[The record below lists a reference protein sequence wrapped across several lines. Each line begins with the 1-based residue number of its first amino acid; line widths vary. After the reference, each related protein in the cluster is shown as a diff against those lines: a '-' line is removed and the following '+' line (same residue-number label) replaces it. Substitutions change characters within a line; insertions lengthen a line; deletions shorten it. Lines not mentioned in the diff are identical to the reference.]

1 MVNPGSGVPGSGSM
15 VNPGSGMP
23 GSGSMVNPGSG
34 TPGSG
39 SMVSPGSGTPGS
51 GSSSG
56 SGSGGVVTTAKNYQL
71 TGTWPALK
79 AEFPTKPGKL
89 TYTKKVV
96 DTNFYAESCS
106 IADYNHDGNPDVSAG
121 RRWWEGP
128 DFTKVHIFRGGHDA
142 LPRTGMNSSMMYCL
156 NGKCTNDE
164 IITGV
169 SDDWADFPFDMD
181 GDGWTDIINIAS
193 CDADTPVS
201 PNPKPQSA
209 GSGYWY
215 KNPGPAL
222 AGDPMWASHLIHADM
237 KLEHKGVFDVNGDGK
252 PEIFAAC
259 LNCPPGQTKGYFQGD
274 WANPTAGW
282 TYHPVTRMYV
292 FPFGGTGWMHGL
304 GFGDVNGDGKPD
316 LLERSGI
323 WLQPSTAGGAWSWIQ
338 QSLSDTAANDN
349 TGNHGGSHM
358 FAFDVDGDGLTD
370 VISTDWAHGYGLAW
384 YQQTAGQTF
393 IKHYISNKAGGIG
406 TGPMDLGF
414 SEPHAM
420 QFADMDGDGLPDIVV
435 GKMHFAHPIAI
446 NDPDPLGTPLLY
458 VFKLV
463 RDATPPAAG
472 KAHFEPHLVDSEFG
486 VGRQITVGHINTDGV
501 MDICASTKIG
511 LALFFGQ

>member
-1 MVNPGSGVPGSGSM
+1 MSPGSGSVVNPGSGSGSGSV
-15 VNPGSGMP
+15 VNPAS
-23 GSGSMVNPGSG
+23 GSGSGSVVNPS
-34 TPGSG
+34 SG
-39 SMVSPGSGTPGS
+39 SSGS

-56 SGSGGVVTTAKNYQL
+56 NSSGSGGSSGGVVLTAKNYEI

-79 AEFPTKPGKL
+79 AEFATKPGTLKF
-89 TYTKKVV
+89 TKKVV
-96 DTNFYAESCS
+96 DTNFYAESCA
-106 IADYNHDGNPDVSAG
+106 IADYNKDGTPDVSAG

-142 LPRTGMNSSMMYCL
+142 LPRTGMN
-156 NGKCTNDE
+156 GPAGDE
-164 IITGV
+164 IVTGV

-193 CDADTPVS
+193 CDANTPVS
-201 PNPKPQSA
+201 PNPAPQSA

-215 KNPGPAL
+215 KNPGAGL

-259 LNCPPGQTKGYFQGD
+259 KGCPPGQTKGYFQGN

-282 TYHPVTRMYV
+282 TFHPVTRMYV

-304 GFGDVNGDGKPD
+304 GFGDINGDGKPD
-316 LLERSGI
+316 MLERSGV
-323 WLQPSTAGGAWSWIQ
+323 WLQPATEGGTWTWIQ

-358 FAFDVDGDGLTD
+358 FSFDIDGDGLTD
-370 VISTDWAHGYGLAW
+370 IVSTDWAHGYGLAW
-384 YQQTAGQTF
+384 YQQTAGQKF
-393 IKHYISNKAGGIG
+393 IKHYISATNPTGVGM
-406 TGPMDLGF
+406 GPMDLGF

-420 QFADMDGDGLPDIVV
+420 QFADMDGDGLPDIII
-435 GKMHFAHPIAI
+435 GKERFAHPINQ
-446 NDPDPLGTPLLY
+446 NDPDPLGMPVLY
-458 VFKLV
+458 VLKLV
-463 RDATPPAAG
+463 RDANPPAAG
-472 KAHFEPHLVDSEFG
+472 KAHFEPHLVDNEFG
-486 VGRQITVGHINTDGV
+486 VGRQITVGHVNTDGI